1 MTLVFV
7 DFDGTLTKRDTILPF
22 GFFLARKRPNQYAR
36 MARLMWLMMR
46 LKLRTFSNHTFK
58 EKFCGLLLKGES
70 EVEIGALSQE
80 FFEGYVTNSLNRSIA
95 ETIRAHQR
103 TGDDVYLV
111 SSNLGVLLQPL
122 QRAWHLSG
130 VIATE
135 PEVRS
140 GRFTGRLCG
149 QACDGPE
156 KLSRVVARFGRERV
170 REATAY
176 GDSRSDRH
184 LLDVVSRAVWV

>member
-1 MTLVFV
+1 MGLVFV
-7 DFDGTLTKRDTILPF
+7 DFDGTLTTRDTTLPF
-22 GFFLARKRPNQYAR
+22 GFFLARRRPRRYAR
-36 MARLMWLMMR
+36 MVHLIWLIMR

-58 EKFCGLLLKGES
+58 EKVCGLLLKGES
-70 EVEIGALSQE
+70 EVEIGTISEE
-80 FFEGYVTNSLNRSIA
+80 FARHYVAKSLNGSVA
-95 ETIRAHQR
+95 EAMRAHQMN
-103 TGDDVYLV
+103 GDDVYLV
-111 SSNLGVLLQPL
+111 SSNFAVLLRPL
-122 QRAWHLSG
+122 QRAWSLSG
-130 VIATE
+130 VIATD

-176 GDSRSDRH
+176 GDRRSDRY
-184 LLDVVSRAVWV
+184 LLSVVSRAVWV